1 MLLVTVLLTVL
12 LNRGREGE
20 VVDVDFG
27 SDCCAVVDAMHVNA
41 ETGEVVLLFK
51 LISLVSLWTTES
63 DVIMRDTEHDIVSGV
78 DRTSTL

>member
-1 MLLVTVLLTVL
+1 
-12 LNRGREGE
+12 
-20 VVDVDFG
+20 
-27 SDCCAVVDAMHVNA
+27 MHVNA

-51 LISLVSLWTTES
+51 LISLVSLWTVES

>member
-27 SDCCAVVDAMHVNA
+27 SDCCAVVGVHVK
-41 ETGEVVLLFK
+41 VVLLFK
-51 LISLVSLWTTES
+51 LISLVSLWTAES